1 MPGSPLRTP
10 QEPLASASGED
21 RRQVQPT
28 LSGERGGGSVYTP
41 RSCARLHAPSRKRAW
56 GVQGGVHA
64 FARLHAQEDSR
75 PLSAMKVA
83 KLLKPGRS
91 KGYALRKI
99 LIHSGI
105 WRSIVEN
112 PRQKIS
118 RYSPNLTKY
127 KHTKRARVQSK
138 WRGYPPPFPKRR
150 KWPGRGTC
158 ALNPEI
164 ECMPARFVCF
174 KRSGARVGTS
184 PQ

>member
-1 MPGSPLRTP
+1 VSP
-10 QEPLASASGED
+10 
-21 RRQVQPT
+21 
-28 LSGERGGGSVYTP
+28 P
-41 RSCARLHAPSRKRAW
+41 RSRARPLHAFGLERAE
-56 GVQGGVHA
+56 GVQGSVHA

-138 WRGYPPPFPKRR
+138 WRGYPPP
-150 KWPGRGTC
+150 
-158 ALNPEI
+158 
-164 ECMPARFVCF
+164 
-174 KRSGARVGTS
+174 S
-184 PQ
+184 PQTTKMARKGDVCT

>member
-1 MPGSPLRTP
+1 MCAATSRRRSSTGRPLCLGSSRK
-10 QEPLASASGED
+10 
-21 RRQVQPT
+21 
-28 LSGERGGGSVYTP
+28 GGGGCLLP
-41 RSCARLHAPSRKRAW
+41 RSRARPLHAFGLERAE
-56 GVQGGVHA
+56 GVQGSVHA

-138 WRGYPPPFPKRR
+138 WRRYLPPSPKRR
-150 KWPGRGTC
+150 KWPGMGTC
-158 ALNPEI
+158 ALNPEN
-164 ECMPARFVCF
+164 ECIPVRLICF
-174 KRSGARVGTS
+174 QAYGAR
-184 PQ
+184 

>member
-1 MPGSPLRTP
+1 MCAATSRRRSSTGRPLCLGSSRK
-10 QEPLASASGED
+10 
-21 RRQVQPT
+21 
-28 LSGERGGGSVYTP
+28 GGGGCLPP
-41 RSCARLHAPSRKRAW
+41 RSRARPLHAFGLERAE
-56 GVQGGVHA
+56 GVQGSVHA

-127 KHTKRARVQSK
+127 KHTKRAGMHSISGLSAHVPLPGHFRRLGK
-138 WRGYPPPFPKRR
+138 GGGYPLHLDCTR
-150 KWPGRGTC
+150 
-158 ALNPEI
+158 
-164 ECMPARFVCF
+164 ARFVCF
-174 KRSGARVGTS
+174 KRSGA
-184 PQ
+184 